1 MGRRG
6 ESVSRRGDAAPTA
19 VRSRTAVG
27 QLPLG
32 SGGTGGRGPTAI
44 QAVLSLLVT
53 VVLQLGMMLV
63 LLLRVP
69 ILRGVIH
76 WGLSASASQ
85 L

>member
-1 MGRRG
+1 M
-6 ESVSRRGDAAPTA
+6 SCRGDAASA
-19 VRSRTAVG
+19 ACRSRAPVG

-32 SGGTGGRGPTAI
+32 GGGGGPTAI
-44 QAVLSLLVT
+44 QAVVTLLVT
-53 VVLQLGMMLV
+53 VLLQLGMVLV

-76 WGLSASASQ
+76 WGLSASTGQ

>member
-6 ESVSRRGDAAPTA
+6 ESVSCRGDAASA
-19 VRSRTAVG
+19 ACRSRAAVG

-32 SGGTGGRGPTAI
+32 GGGRGPTAI
-44 QAVLSLLVT
+44 QAVVALLVT
-53 VVLQLGMMLV
+53 VLLQLGMMLV
-63 LLLRVP
+63 LLLGVP